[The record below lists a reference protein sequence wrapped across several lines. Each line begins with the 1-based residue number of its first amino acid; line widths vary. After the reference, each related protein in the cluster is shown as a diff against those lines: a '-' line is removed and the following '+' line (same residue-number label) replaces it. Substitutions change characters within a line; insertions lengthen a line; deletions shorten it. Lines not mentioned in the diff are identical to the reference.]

1 MILICKNTHLSL
13 CPKGTHDGNKAR
25 MCNVYNTPKK
35 FGVIHFRRQICFS
48 ELNNN
53 ANNTVGYS
61 V

>member
-1 MILICKNTHLSL
+1 MILICKTLTLSL
-13 CPKGTHDGNKAR
+13 CPKVTHDSDKAR
-25 MCNVYNTPKK
+25 MSNVYNTPKE

-53 ANNTVGYS
+53 ANNTVSYL